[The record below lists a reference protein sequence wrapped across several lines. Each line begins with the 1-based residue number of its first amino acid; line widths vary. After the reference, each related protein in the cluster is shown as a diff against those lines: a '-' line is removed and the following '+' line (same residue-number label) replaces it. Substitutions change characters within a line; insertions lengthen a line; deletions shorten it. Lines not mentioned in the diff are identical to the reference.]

1 MVMRTI
7 RVTTLLLLCA
17 PGSAK
22 EEELSAGLKAKLEQ
36 MGADSMAKQVRTPRP
51 HTPTT
56 TTAKAHPSRP
66 IPLQAGVGGVAGFV
80 GGYLVKYS
88 QALHA
93 HCTFAACSLHG
104 RTFAACSHSAHHTH
118 SVSHLLA

>member
-7 RVTTLLLLCA
+7 RVTTLLLLCTT
-17 PGSAK
+17 GSAK

-56 TTAKAHPSRP
+56 TTAKAHHHAPSHCRR
-66 IPLQAGVGGVAGFV
+66 VWVAWRASSV
-80 GGYLVKYS
+80 AISSSTRRHCMHTAHSLHARYTAAHS
-88 QALHA
+88 LHA
-93 HCTFAACSLHG
+93 HTAHTTHTA
-104 RTFAACSHSAHHTH
+104 SHIS
-118 SVSHLLA
+118 

>member
-1 MVMRTI
+1 MVSSV
-7 RVTTLLLLCA
+7 RVAALLLLCT

-56 TTAKAHPSRP
+56 TTAKAHHHTPSHCRR
-66 IPLQAGVGGVAGFV
+66 VWVAWRASSV
-80 GGYLVKYS
+80 VIS
-88 QALHA
+88 SSTRRHCMHTAHSLHA
-93 HCTFAACSLHG
+93 RYTAP
-104 RTFAACSHSAHHTH
+104 RSHSAHHTH